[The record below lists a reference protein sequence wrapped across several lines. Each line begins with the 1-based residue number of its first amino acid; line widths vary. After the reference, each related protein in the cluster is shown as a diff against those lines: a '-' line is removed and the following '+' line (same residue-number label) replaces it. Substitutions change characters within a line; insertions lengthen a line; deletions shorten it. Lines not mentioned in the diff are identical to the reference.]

1 MRLFRRSEPP
11 PPPSDA
17 SEPFDE
23 AFQKR
28 LESLA
33 IVSRRLV
40 TGRDRAERKST
51 RSGGG
56 VEFAEHRPYV
66 PGDDFRFLD
75 WKVFGRSER
84 LLLKQFEEEQD
95 LCVYLLLDCSGSMA
109 FGDGKKLRYAKQLC
123 AALGYVALANL
134 DRVSVQ
140 AFSDGLGQR
149 LAPTRGKNR
158 ALTLLRFLDRLES
171 GGPTGFA
178 KGARAFA
185 AREATR
191 GMVVVITDGYDFA
204 GFERGIDALRY
215 ARFEPVVLLV
225 TDPKEA
231 EPELHGELTLVDAE
245 RGEERSV
252 TITPGML
259 ERYRAAYRAHLAQ
272 LESYCRDKQVRAFE
286 MSVEQ
291 PFDEAV
297 LELLRRG
304 GFLR

>member
-11 PPPSDA
+11 PEPSVA

-23 AFQKR
+23 TFQKR

-33 IVSRRLV
+33 IVSRKLV
-40 TGRDRAERKST
+40 SGRDRAERKST

-56 VEFAEHRPYV
+56 IEFAEHRPYV
-66 PGDDFRFLD
+66 AGDDFRFLD

-95 LCVYLLLDCSGSMA
+95 LCVYLLIDCSASMA
-109 FGDGKKLRYAKQLC
+109 FGDGRKLRYAKQLS

-134 DRVSVQ
+134 DRVAVQ
-140 AFSDGLGQR
+140 AFTDGLGPR
-149 LAPTRGKNR
+149 LSPTRGKNR
-158 ALTLLRFLDRLES
+158 ALTLLRFLERLES

-178 KGARAFA
+178 RGARAFA
-185 AREATR
+185 AREGTR
-191 GMVVVITDGYDFA
+191 GMAVVLTDGYDFA

-225 TDPKEA
+225 TDPREA
-231 EPELHGELTLVDAE
+231 EPELRGELTLVDAE
-245 RGEERSV
+245 SGEARSI
-252 TITPGML
+252 TITPALL
-259 ERYRAAYRAHLAQ
+259 ERYREAYRAHLTNLQ
-272 LESYCRDKQVRAFE
+272 NYCRDKQVRAFE
-286 MSVEQ
+286 MSVLR

>member
-1 MRLFRRSEPP
+1 MRLFGPKETAPREAPEG
-11 PPPSDA
+11 
-17 SEPFDE
+17 EPFDE

-33 IVSRRLV
+33 IVSRKLV
-40 TGRDRAERKST
+40 SGRDRAERKST

-66 PGDDFRFLD
+66 AGDDFRFLD
-75 WKVFGRSER
+75 WKVYGRSER

-95 LCVYLLLDCSGSMA
+95 LCVYLLLDCSASMA
-109 FGDGKKLRYAKQLC
+109 HGNAKKLRYAKQLS
-123 AALGYVALANL
+123 AALGYIALANL

-140 AFSDGLGQR
+140 AFSDGLGPR

-158 ALTLLRFLDRLES
+158 ALTLLRFLSHLES

-185 AREATR
+185 AREAAR
-191 GMVVVITDGYDFA
+191 GMAIVLTDGYDFA

-215 ARFEPVVLLV
+215 GRFEPVVLLV
-225 TDPKEA
+225 TDPSEA
-231 EPELHGELTLVDAE
+231 EPVLHGELTLVDAE
-245 RGEERSV
+245 SGEERSV
-252 TITPGML
+252 TITPALL
-259 ERYRAAYRAHLAQ
+259 ERYRATYRAHLSGI
-272 LESYCRDKQVRAFE
+272 ENYCRDKQVRAFE
-286 MSVEQ
+286 MRVDR

-297 LELLRRG
+297 LELVRRG